1 MLAYLDAL
9 IAAVTARD
17 VEDIARLLA
26 HPLARVLTREARAE
40 ASAYAAGTATGT
52 PIRLLQLQHQTVQL
66 LVGRTDAEDPLEY
79 RKQAPAPLRNEV
91 TRGRERQMELPL
103 SA

>member
-17 VEDIARLLA
+17 VENIARLLA

-40 ASAYAAGTATGT
+40 AAAYVAGTASGT
-52 PIRLLQLQHQTVQL
+52 PIRLVQLQHQTMHL
-66 LVGRTDAEDPLEY
+66 LVGRTDAEDPVEY
-79 RKQAPAPLRNEV
+79 RKPAPAPLRTDA